1 MLASSRSAL
10 ASARQ
15 CRQMSHASNKLS
27 GQVAVLTGSTDGIG
41 LAIAKRMG
49 QEGARVVV
57 SSRRSHNVE
66 RAVQEMH
73 DLGLKDVLGVQ
84 CNVGKPEDR
93 HNLIDQAVCKWGGVD
108 ILVTNAAVNPATGW
122 LLDCS
127 ESVWDKLFDINVK
140 STWALTKLVAPH
152 MQKKKKGSIIYVSSV
167 AGFGGIVPNAAMS
180 GYIVSKTCLLSM
192 SKMVAQQLASDNVRV
207 NCLLPGLFK
216 TRFGEVLHADN
227 EISKFMLPTIPMRR
241 FGEPDE
247 IAGMA
252 AFLAS
257 DDASYITGENF
268 AVAGGMQTRL

>member
-1 MLASSRSAL
+1 MFASSRSAL

-27 GQVAVLTGSTDGIG
+27 GQVAVITGSTDGIG
-41 LAIAKRMG
+41 LAIAKRKG

-93 HNLIDQAVCKWGGVD
+93 HNLIDQVVAKWGTVD
-108 ILVTNAAVNPATGW
+108 ILLTNAGVNPATGW

-140 STWALTKLVAPH
+140 SNWALTKLVAPH
-152 MQKKKKGSIIYVSSV
+152 MQKKKKGSIIYIGSIAS
-167 AGFGGIVPNAAMS
+167 FGSIVPYGALS
-180 GYIVSKTCLLSM
+180 GYIVSKSCLLSM
-192 SKMVAQQLASDNVRV
+192 SKMVAQQLAPDNVRA
-207 NCLLPGLFK
+207 NCILPGIIK
-216 TRFGEVLHADN
+216 TRFGEVLHADD
-227 EISKFMLPTIPMRR
+227 EVFSGVLPTIPMHRA
-241 FGEPDE
+241 GEPE
-247 IAGMA
+247 EVAGLA
-252 AFLAS
+252 VFLAS
-257 DDASYITGENF
+257 DDASYITGENYG
-268 AVAGGMQTRL
+268 VAGGMQSRL

>member
-93 HNLIDQAVCKWGGVD
+93 HNLIDQVSE
-108 ILVTNAAVNPATGW
+108 LFT
-122 LLDCS
+122 LCS

-152 MQKKKKGSIIYVSSV
+152 MQKKKKGSIIYVGSV
-167 AGFGGIVPNAAMS
+167 ATLGQIIPHTALS
-180 GYIVSKTCLLSM
+180 GYIVSKSCLLAM
-192 SKMVAQQLASDNVRV
+192 SKMVAQQLAPDNVRV

-216 TRFGEVLHADN
+216 TRFGEVLHADE
-227 EISKFMLPTIPMRR
+227 EIYNRMLPSIPMRR
-241 FGEPDE
+241 AGEPHE
-247 IAGMA
+247 AAGMA
-252 AFLAS
+252 VFLAS

-268 AVAGGMQTRL
+268 AVGGGMPSRL

>member
-1 MLASSRSAL
+1 M
-10 ASARQ
+10 
-15 CRQMSHASNKLS
+15 
-27 GQVAVLTGSTDGIG
+27 
-41 LAIAKRMG
+41 
-49 QEGARVVV
+49 
-57 SSRRSHNVE
+57 
-66 RAVQEMH
+66 
-73 DLGLKDVLGVQ
+73 
-84 CNVGKPEDR
+84 
-93 HNLIDQAVCKWGGVD
+93 
-108 ILVTNAAVNPATGW
+108 
-122 LLDCS
+122 CS

-216 TRFGEVLHADN
+216 TRFGEVIFILLN
-227 EISKFMLPTIPMRR
+227 YGR